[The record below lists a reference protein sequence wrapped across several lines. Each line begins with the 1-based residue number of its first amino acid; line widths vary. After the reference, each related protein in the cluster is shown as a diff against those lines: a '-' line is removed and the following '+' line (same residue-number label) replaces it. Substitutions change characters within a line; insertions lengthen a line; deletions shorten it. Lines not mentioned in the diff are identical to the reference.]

1 MKHMEPSASEFTV
14 SSDRD
19 AMNMR
24 RVQRLVLATTSVSY
38 VMIILDT
45 SVVNVALG
53 DIAESLALSR
63 CRLANVFWWERSRF
77 LRLDGFVLPKHKT
90 GRQTT
95 SRSSPAS

>member
-24 RVQRLVLATTSVSY
+24 RVQRLALATTSVSY

-63 CRLANVFWWERSRF
+63 CRLANVF
-77 LRLDGFVLPKHKT
+77 LVGAKPVPQT
-90 GRQTT
+90 GRIC
-95 SRSSPAS
+95 PAKA